1 MSQQKNITAFI
12 LSGGS
17 SSRMGK
23 NKALLK
29 INGKYLIQLLV
40 DLLDT
45 LFTNIIIS
53 SNNIEQFKFTGK
65 EIVKDIFPGKGPLAG
80 IHACLKKTNTEKNF
94 FLSCDTPFISAE
106 LINYLCDYQT
116 TADIIIPEAE
126 NIIQKLCGLY
136 SKNIL
141 SKVEAILL
149 ESSANNNSNLKGSIF
164 ELLEECS
171 TKIIDVSKLKFYNHN
186 LFFNMNTPK
195 DYEYVKSKFSNK

>member
-1 MSQQKNITAFI
+1 MIKQKNITAFI

-17 SSRMGK
+17 SSRMGE
-23 NKALLK
+23 NKALLR

-40 DLLDT
+40 DLLNP

-53 SNNIEQFKFTGK
+53 ANNIEQFEFTGR

-80 IHACLKKTNTEKNF
+80 IHACLHKTKTEKNF

-106 LINYLCDYQT
+106 LIKYLCDYQS
-116 TADIIIPEAE
+116 TADILLPEAE
-126 NIIQKLCGLY
+126 GIIQKLCGLY

-141 SKVEAILL
+141 LKVESLLL
-149 ESSANNNSNLKGSIF
+149 ESSANKDSNLKGSIF
-164 ELLEECS
+164 ELIGKCS
-171 TKIIDVSKLKFYNHN
+171 TEVIDVSKLKFYNHN

-195 DYEYVKSKFSNK
+195 DYEYVKSKLSNN